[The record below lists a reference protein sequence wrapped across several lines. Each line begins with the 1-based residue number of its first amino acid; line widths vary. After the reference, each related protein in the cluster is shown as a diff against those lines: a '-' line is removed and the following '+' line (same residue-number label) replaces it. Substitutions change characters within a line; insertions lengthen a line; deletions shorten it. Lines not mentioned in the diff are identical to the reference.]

1 MGLGKKL
8 ETIKKRDI
16 YAEVA
21 GRVDTLG
28 TKINA
33 AETSRV
39 ISVFF
44 ESLTEYGELEAMEFV
59 LKELKKN
66 RV

>member
-1 MGLGKKL
+1 MLRKSGS
-8 ETIKKRDI
+8 IKKSEL

-21 GRVDTLG
+21 GSVDTLG

-39 ISVFF
+39 IAKFF
-44 ESLTEYGELEAMEFV
+44 EELSLYGELEAMEFV

-66 RV
+66 RA